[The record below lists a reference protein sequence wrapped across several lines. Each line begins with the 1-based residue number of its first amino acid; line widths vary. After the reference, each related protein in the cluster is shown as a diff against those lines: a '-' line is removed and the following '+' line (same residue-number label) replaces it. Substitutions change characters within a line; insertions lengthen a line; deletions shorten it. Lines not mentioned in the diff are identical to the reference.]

1 MTAAGCGCSAI
12 ETAAAHQDPGA
23 AETIAA
29 SASDSQHG
37 WRCPNAGHPEPC
49 HDDPPLGEDQQAALV
64 AVKNLTGASGFKT
77 CPLWYTRQPW
87 IGEVIAAW
95 RAEKNGQLRERVGW
109 PSLALYQAIRSST
122 PHSLPGRPRRCGAC
136 TRRPKTTNRPGSRAN
151 Q

>member
-109 PSLALYQAIRSST
+109 PSLALYQAIEIVDAAFTARKAEAMRRVHEKT
-122 PHSLPGRPRRCGAC
+122 EDNEPPWEPR
-136 TRRPKTTNRPGSRAN
+136 
-151 Q
+151 